1 MINQNISFIG
11 AGNMASSLVGGL
23 LAKGVKASRITMSD
37 TNETA
42 LANASR
48 VLKVN
53 TTNVNAEAV
62 VDADVVVLA
71 VKPQVMKSVCE
82 SMQEMVQHQKPL
94 VISIAAGVTAAS
106 LDEWLGGNVSVVRC
120 MPNTPA
126 LVQSGAT
133 AMFANNQV
141 DEPQKVLAKNIL
153 SAVGIALWVDNE
165 AQLDAVTALSGS
177 GPAYFFLVMEAMIAS
192 GVQLGLSQEMAEQ
205 LTLQTA
211 LGASQMAI
219 TSDDDPA
226 QLRQKVT
233 SPGGTTERAI
243 QIFEKANLRDI
254 FANALQ
260 AAKDR
265 SEELAKNS

>member
-53 TTNVNAEAV
+53 TTDANEEAI
-62 VDADVVVLA
+62 VDANVVVLA

-82 SMQEMVQHQKPL
+82 SLQEMVQHQKPL
-94 VISIAAGVTAAS
+94 VISIAAGVTTAS
-106 LDEWLGGNVSVVRC
+106 LNEWLGGNVSIVRC

-126 LVQSGAT
+126 LVQTGAT
-133 AMFANNQV
+133 AMFANEQV
-141 DEPQKVLAKNIL
+141 DEEQKNLAKAVL
-153 SAVGIALWVDNE
+153 SAVGIALWVDSE
-165 AQLDAVTALSGS
+165 SQLDAVTALSGS
-177 GPAYFFLVMEAMIAS
+177 GPAYFFLVMEAMIDA
-192 GVQLGLSQEMAEQ
+192 GVKLGLSKDMAEQ

-226 QLRQKVT
+226 VLRQKVT
-233 SPGGTTERAI
+233 SPGGTTEQAV
-243 QIFEKANLRDI
+243 QLFEQANLRGI
-254 FANALQ
+254 FADALQ